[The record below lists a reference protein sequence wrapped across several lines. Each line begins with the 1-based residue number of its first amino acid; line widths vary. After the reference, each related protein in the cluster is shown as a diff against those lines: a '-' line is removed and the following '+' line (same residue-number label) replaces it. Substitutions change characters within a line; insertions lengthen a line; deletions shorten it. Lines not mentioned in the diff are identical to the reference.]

1 VEGARDGTR
10 NSGGEIER
18 GRAILLLRQPPP
30 NRFTPVS
37 RWTHTH
43 THTDRQTDRQ
53 THVYGAETDARRS
66 SVPIIKQRARTRTID
81 FCDPFPGE
89 GGNAMKKERLR
100 TGLRLVRARAPL
112 FEACRRGAAPRLQ
125 NSEFRVEKPIS

>member
-1 VEGARDGTR
+1 
-10 NSGGEIER
+10 
-18 GRAILLLRQPPP
+18 
-30 NRFTPVS
+30 
-37 RWTHTH
+37 
-43 THTDRQTDRQ
+43 
-53 THVYGAETDARRS
+53 VYGAETDARRS